1 MALAIGSVTVNSD
14 GTHTGSGLT
23 LSIFENYLLAP
34 LTLNLAKFTLS
45 AKIEIKTMLAARAQQ
60 LATAIL
66 NHLIANGEV
75 TVTVAPADAGLQQ
88 TPNPNNPATATQGP
102 GAPVVLSTKGTIA

>member
-1 MALAIGSVTVNSD
+1 MALTIGSVTVNAD

-23 LSIFENYLLAP
+23 LAVYEQFLLPELGFGNYPA
-34 LTLNLAKFTLS
+34 
-45 AKIEIKTMLAARAQQ
+45 IKADIIAARLTAGTRASQ
-60 LATAIL
+60 LATAII

-102 GAPVVLSTKGTIA
+102 GAPVVLATKGTIT